1 MTEEFVAP
9 FPAERTAW
17 QGAEAEN
24 TTALC
29 GAG

>member
-1 MTEEFVAP
+1 MTEEFFAP
-9 FPAERTAW
+9 FPAERAAW
-17 QGAEAEN
+17 RGTEAEN